1 MPSNIVKYTRH
12 LYLYKLCKLT
22 LSISFTCK
30 NDKQVKSRLIWQQ
43 TDPTA
48 TPADQ
53 HTSNFYKI
61 IQRFEVKD
69 RLNLHKIGWKKKKKK
84 QFERVSQC
92 CVVWVYIQDST
103 VWLYMYE
110 LIPLICARASESSMS
125 SPFTPPCKFKTKKK
139 IKSPQIIAKFHFV
152 NIIPS
157 FKPII
162 SLCFKDFFEGVLGI
176 WMLTICSYS
185 SWFCEPIDL
194 DASQ

>member
-1 MPSNIVKYTRH
+1 MQINSIYFIHLQEWQTSEKQIDMTTDRPYSNSSWSAYIKFLQNYSEVWSKGP
-12 LYLYKLCKLT
+12 
-22 LSISFTCK
+22 
-30 NDKQVKSRLIWQQ
+30 VKSAQNRV
-43 TDPTA
+43 
-48 TPADQ
+48 
-53 HTSNFYKI
+53 
-61 IQRFEVKD
+61 E
-69 RLNLHKIGWKKKKKK
+69 KKKKK

>member
-1 MPSNIVKYTRH
+1 MQINSIYFIHLQEWQTSEKQIDMTTDRPYSNSSWSTYIKFLQNYSEVWSKGP
-12 LYLYKLCKLT
+12 
-22 LSISFTCK
+22 
-30 NDKQVKSRLIWQQ
+30 VKSAQNRVEKKRK
-43 TDPTA
+43 
-48 TPADQ
+48 
-53 HTSNFYKI
+53 SNSREF
-61 IQRFEVKD
+61 
-69 RLNLHKIGWKKKKKK
+69 LSA
-84 QFERVSQC
+84 VS
-92 CVVWVYIQDST
+92 
-103 VWLYMYE
+103 YE
-110 LIPLICARASESSMS
+110 FISRIPLCDCTCMS
-125 SPFTPPCKFKTKKK
+125 SSRWYALERQNQACLLPSRRPANSRQKKK